1 MRTLNDRIN
10 ELVSLYTKSSPLLDD
25 NSVSIEYL
33 LDTVV
38 CLFYEC
44 KLPQHKNEKNCIK
57 FYNAV
62 KKYVDKIESCWIS
75 KSEFETIRL
84 IGSGAFGDVSV
95 VKWKNDG
102 KIYALKSLHKYDML
116 KRSDRACF
124 QEERDVMV
132 KAMVSD
138 SPWLAKLHHTF
149 QDEKFLYFL
158 MDFYNGGDMLTMLSK
173 FDDKI
178 PESIA
183 QFYVSEMVLAIN
195 ALHQLGYVH
204 RDIKPDNVLL
214 QSSGHIV
221 LADFGSCL
229 KLGENGLVKN
239 NTAVGTPDYISPEI
253 LRASEDGHGTYGVEC
268 DYWSLG
274 VVMYEMLFGE
284 TPFYSEN
291 LIETY
296 GHIMNFEKHFTIPTD
311 CVNISESACDLMR
324 HLICDRK
331 RRFGRN
337 GIDELKEHPFFKGID
352 WEHIREQNPPYI
364 PEVTSPDDTS
374 NFDIEQS
381 SRNHEGPPLGPI
393 FRGCQVACIG
403 FTFTNNSP
411 LNELGP
417 THYRMMSES
426 KVEYPVDNSKSQTSD
441 SHVLNDNDSPFPC
454 DNREIYSS
462 NSKTFERGADKLA
475 LTDLLETMRT
485 KCAAYEKEISELK
498 DTLSCYHET
507 KWNNVSANSV
517 LNPTVCNV
525 EKQAVPSDDTSTVNS
540 LVQQVEVL
548 NHKLKESE
556 AQNHIISTT
565 LDSLRNE
572 LHEQHALREK
582 LQSEVQAFEEENES
596 LCKRA
601 ADAQLAIRL
610 LESEHNELLSE
621 LTRLRGELSSHRDY
635 SNYTVLDDVHN
646 LVKNNESGR
655 LANGIKYHSISA
667 SSSSS
672 SSSTNLVNG
681 TQHSLTNNHSS
692 DPDLQER
699 LRESDA
705 KLKRVMETLIA
716 VKHEAQNLKLGW
728 QSEQKEW
735 MKERELLETKIKTFI
750 NQKTIALE
758 GELTALK
765 ENNAELENNIANWE
779 RHLFEL
785 NQWVDDEREAKEKLH
800 NFTMRLVSELDAL
813 RASGVVHECNQ
824 DGASQNG
831 YHSWH
836 LSDNLA
842 YDSPAQSVVGEN
854 TLDWRQRKSTK
865 LNKMERWSHEVA
877 LNNEVRAREQ
887 AELRLQ
893 EVESRLK
900 EMYDQTNQKDL
911 KIKEQD
917 RIIEHLNDQ
926 LLELSSQAR
935 LCRINNDAVNDAS
948 NFIPKATLENRSMDN
963 RRSLPSLDV
972 DRPYTSTPGQQS
984 SWTTLDASVTSQTST
999 STHKFT
1005 FATFLQ
1011 PTKCHVCGSLILGQK
1026 WQGVQCQDCQLQ
1038 CHHRCCM
1045 SVHTVCPAPSFSS
1058 ADGAC
1063 GFGSDF
1069 ESDVKMPKLGGIKR
1083 GWMKYRVY
1091 LSDKRLFFY
1100 DVISESSNIQV
1111 LGGSANSLYPSFQ
1124 NFNRSNNHNVSLN
1137 SLNVSTN
1144 SVFQSS
1150 SPSRIVDLRSS
1161 GFSVS
1166 HVTASDVIHAKQQD
1180 IPKILKIIADD
1191 CLPSAPLFLLF
1202 ESSTLCERWF
1212 KLMQDVLKLVQR
1224 HINTDS
1230 EYQCLQVREVS
1241 VSALS
1246 TVLKQINCASVLDE
1260 HRFLAGTDEGLY
1272 IVDIQQNLI
1281 TRVGTRKP
1289 VYQVEALAE
1298 ELQLVVAIQ
1307 GKQRFLKLILVGSFE
1322 GMNLK
1327 PIKITEPKL
1336 CTRFTCSMSRNNT
1349 VCIICVASNRSL
1361 FIFEIARVQ
1370 GRHKRLK
1377 EISCP
1382 YIVQSINF
1390 VRDGDW
1396 ICVGSSNYF
1405 AMFSIWTDG
1414 PSQVLLRGDLIDLDS
1429 SLAFFH
1435 HSPSDA
1441 HCAVQ
1446 LGDDEFLLAFENCG
1460 VYMNSSR
1467 KRTRPD
1473 NLMWPAKL
1481 ISGTAV
1487 SFSYPYLYVFTE
1499 AGLVVFNAVTG
1510 CWVSTLSSC
1519 RLQPLSM
1526 DAHLCLA
1533 HLSSVSFS
1541 NSSRKSAFGNI
1552 ADSSTSNTTPAS
1564 PGISNDLI
1572 TSQQQLLRLIYLPQ
1586 TFDCKEL
1593 FKQQVSALRSRRLQT
1608 PQSSIF
1614 GVTGRMR
1621 KSNRFNLYS
1630 LVEDGFSR
1638 TTHGISP
1645 ERLKNFRSQSQHRTP
1660 QPSGQSN
1667 YQQTR
1672 RVVLRLVCH
1681 ILFQPLQ
1688 TFVIFHTWDHS

>member
-1 MRTLNDRIN
+1 
-10 ELVSLYTKSSPLLDD
+10 
-25 NSVSIEYL
+25 
-33 LDTVV
+33 
-38 CLFYEC
+38 
-44 KLPQHKNEKNCIK
+44 
-57 FYNAV
+57 
-62 KKYVDKIESCWIS
+62 
-75 KSEFETIRL
+75 
-84 IGSGAFGDVSV
+84 
-95 VKWKNDG
+95 
-102 KIYALKSLHKYDML
+102 
-116 KRSDRACF
+116 
-124 QEERDVMV
+124 
-132 KAMVSD
+132 
-138 SPWLAKLHHTF
+138 
-149 QDEKFLYFL
+149 
-158 MDFYNGGDMLTMLSK
+158 
-173 FDDKI
+173 
-178 PESIA
+178 
-183 QFYVSEMVLAIN
+183 
-195 ALHQLGYVH
+195 
-204 RDIKPDNVLL
+204 
-214 QSSGHIV
+214 
-221 LADFGSCL
+221 
-229 KLGENGLVKN
+229 
-239 NTAVGTPDYISPEI
+239 
-253 LRASEDGHGTYGVEC
+253 
-268 DYWSLG
+268 
-274 VVMYEMLFGE
+274 
-284 TPFYSEN
+284 
-291 LIETY
+291 
-296 GHIMNFEKHFTIPTD
+296 MN
-311 CVNISESACDLMR
+311 
-324 HLICDRK
+324 
-331 RRFGRN
+331 
-337 GIDELKEHPFFKGID
+337 
-352 WEHIREQNPPYI
+352 
-364 PEVTSPDDTS
+364 
-374 NFDIEQS
+374 
-381 SRNHEGPPLGPI
+381 
-393 FRGCQVACIG
+393 
-403 FTFTNNSP
+403 
-411 LNELGP
+411 
-417 THYRMMSES
+417 
-426 KVEYPVDNSKSQTSD
+426 
-441 SHVLNDNDSPFPC
+441 
-454 DNREIYSS
+454 
-462 NSKTFERGADKLA
+462 
-475 LTDLLETMRT
+475 
-485 KCAAYEKEISELK
+485 
-498 DTLSCYHET
+498 
-507 KWNNVSANSV
+507 
-517 LNPTVCNV
+517 
-525 EKQAVPSDDTSTVNS
+525 
-540 LVQQVEVL
+540 
-548 NHKLKESE
+548 
-556 AQNHIISTT
+556 
-565 LDSLRNE
+565 
-572 LHEQHALREK
+572 
-582 LQSEVQAFEEENES
+582 
-596 LCKRA
+596 
-601 ADAQLAIRL
+601 
-610 LESEHNELLSE
+610 LLSE

-635 SNYTVLDDVHN
+635 TNYTVLDDVHN

-1100 DVISESSNIQV
+1100 DVISESS
-1111 LGGSANSLYPSFQ
+1111 
-1124 NFNRSNNHNVSLN
+1124 
-1137 SLNVSTN
+1137 
-1144 SVFQSS
+1144 
-1150 SPSRIVDLRSS
+1150 
-1161 GFSVS
+1161 
-1166 HVTASDVIHAKQQD
+1166 
-1180 IPKILKIIADD
+1180 
-1191 CLPSAPLFLLF
+1191 
-1202 ESSTLCERWF
+1202 TLCERWF

-1281 TRVGTRKP
+1281 TRVGARKP

-1593 FKQQVSALRSRRLQT
+1593 LKQQVSALRSRRLQT

-1660 QPSGQSN
+1660 QPSGQSRLPANPSSGTSSRMSHLISAPSDFRHISHMGPQLTGTPFLDLTSNPGEPPLTEAERIARFKSVVEEKYGVSPNCIGDDGNCRDPSPSNVTNISLNLPFSNPNSSPGVFDRNISSNQLPSLTKSQTSQSNSCTHRLSLTDLDCTPNQN
-1667 YQQTR
+1667 YMDQKPPNIRSGQYQR
-1672 RVVLRLVCH
+1672 LRSSSLRPSVKNLLSNLGDVYNIYNKDSSSKLELH
-1681 ILFQPLQ
+1681 KRINDSSSINQSNSPSVEKNNETVSTPSAFPSLQLSNSPSIQDTVMALFSKLSDDNP
-1688 TFVIFHTWDHS
+1688 SCP